1 MGLDIYLYKYE
12 DFKETRRKE
21 DEHEEYANKYWSD
34 LGEYDTLTQEQKDN
48 AREHLKQHANSLG
61 LDDWGSDNDGKHSI
75 EMSSEKY
82 PNHMFKV
89 GYFRSS
95 YNDSGIQRILTNLG
109 LPTLTEVLG
118 YEGEYLFQPNW
129 EKSLSFIQQLRQCLS
144 EKDGYRVQKISANM
158 FSTPEIK
165 TEQQALAAFLNEK
178 QGNPNIKYN
187 YSNKV
192 GTFNFEEPDKVIAY
206 IPGTYTLIGPERECM
221 YVIYESDNKWY
232 EQSLEIVQETIEFVL
247 KQEDKEKYYLHWS
260 G

>member
-12 DFKETRRKE
+12 NFQETKRKE
-21 DEHEEYANKYWSD
+21 DEHEEYSNKYWAD
-34 LGEYDTLTQEQKDN
+34 LGEYDNLTQEQKDN

-61 LDDWGSDNDGKHSI
+61 LDDWGSDNEGKHSV
-75 EMSSEKY
+75 EFNCEKY
-82 PNHMFKV
+82 PDHQFKV

-95 YNDSGIQRILTNLG
+95 YNDSGIQRILSNLG
-109 LPTLTEVLG
+109 LPTLKDVFG
-118 YEGEYLFQPNW
+118 YDEEYVFQPNW

-144 EKDGYRVQKISANM
+144 EKDGYRVQKISGNM

-178 QGNPNIKYN
+178 QGNPGINYN

-192 GTFNFEEPDKVIAY
+192 GTFNFVEPDKIIAY
-206 IPGTYTLIGPERECM
+206 IPGTYKLLGPERECV

-232 EQSLEIVQETIEFVL
+232 EQALEIVQETIEFVL